1 MSEEPEYSV
10 EELKEIRDAL
20 KDAVYIA
27 LVYHEF
33 HRIRSFFLDE
43 FVEIMH
49 SIAKDVAEVLKARG
63 LDARC
68 YTRLRGSIYEPRNF
82 VEVQCFVRKPG
93 REEIGLEARAPTDF
107 TIDFDERLPKPRVF
121 VSKLARKEY
130 IEVT

>member
-10 EELKEIRDAL
+10 EELKEIRDAV
-20 KDAVYIA
+20 KDAVYDA
-27 LVYHEF
+27 LVYHDF

-43 FVEIMH
+43 FVETMH
-49 SIAKDVAEVLKARG
+49 SIAKDVVEVLRARG

-93 REEIGLEARAPTDF
+93 REEIGLEARAPINF

-121 VSKLARKEY
+121 VSKFLRE

>member
-1 MSEEPEYSV
+1 MSKEPEYSV
-10 EELKEIRDAL
+10 EELKEIRDVL
-20 KDAVYIA
+20 KDAVYDA
-27 LVYHEF
+27 LVRHDF

-43 FVEIMH
+43 FVETMH
-49 SIAKDVAEVLKARG
+49 SIARDVAEELRARG
-63 LDARC
+63 FDARC

-93 REEIGLEARAPTDF
+93 REEIGLEARAPIDF

-121 VSKLARKEY
+121 VSKFLRE